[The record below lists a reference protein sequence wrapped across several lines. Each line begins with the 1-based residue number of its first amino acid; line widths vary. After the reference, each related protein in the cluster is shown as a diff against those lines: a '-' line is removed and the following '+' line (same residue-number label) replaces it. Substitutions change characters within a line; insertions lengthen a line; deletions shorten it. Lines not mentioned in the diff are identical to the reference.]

1 MKLILPDCEIPF
13 VQLPHNLPATKNPE
27 LQNLFNFIGEWYNK
41 QDYILV
47 KTSGSTGAPKTLH
60 LKKKHLKNS
69 AAGTYQYFAPWNKKP
84 LLSALPVHYI
94 AGKMMVVR
102 ALEYNLP
109 LVWIEP
115 SSQPLNKLQIPVQFA
130 ALVPNQVAESI
141 DLLHYNLV
149 EKLIIGGAPVTP
161 QLLTRLQS
169 VTTRCFATYGMTE
182 TATHI
187 AVRPLN
193 GSDQKKEFT
202 FLNGITGS
210 TNNSGLLTID
220 APQLGVKNL
229 KTNDIVDLNHNSF
242 IWRGRAGFTVNSGGF
257 KIQPEELE
265 KKLAGKTPFPF
276 FFWSEPDPVLGEKLI
291 LVVEADGKKTI
302 RDHLEMIIKEE
313 FTDKK
318 LHPKRMYFNPH
329 FSYSQN
335 NKLLRQKT
343 FENSNSTDI

>member
-27 LQNLFNFIGEWYNK
+27 LLNLFNFIGEWYNK

-47 KTSGSTGAPKTLH
+47 TTSGSTGTPKKLQ

-69 AAGTYQYFAPWNKKP
+69 AAGTYHYFAPWNKKP
-84 LLSALPVHYI
+84 LLSALPAHYI

-109 LVWIEP
+109 LVWVEP
-115 SSQPLNKLQIPVQFA
+115 STQPLKTLQIPVQFA

-141 DLLHYNLV
+141 DLLEYNLV

-161 QLLTRLQS
+161 QLEHRLQS
-169 VTTRCFATYGMTE
+169 ASTRCFATYGMTE

-187 AVRPLN
+187 ALRPLN
-193 GSDQKKEFT
+193 GSDQKEEFT

-210 TNNSGLLTID
+210 TNNSGLLTIH
-220 APQLGVKNL
+220 APQLGAENL
-229 KTNDIVDLNHNSF
+229 KTNDIVDLNYNSF
-242 IWRGRAGFTVNSGGF
+242 IWRGRAGFTVNSGGL

-265 KKLAGKTPFPF
+265 KQLEGKIPFPF

-291 LVVEADGKKTI
+291 IIVKAGKSTAAEHEVKEVLKQFITDGKLLPKKI
-302 RDHLEMIIKEE
+302 Y
-313 FTDKK
+313 FTT
-318 LHPKRMYFNPH
+318 RFQ
-329 FSYSQN
+329 YSAN
-335 NKLLRQKT
+335 NKLLREKT
-343 FENSNSTDI
+343 FEFLTKST